1 MLNIAGKND
10 FGALSCPG
18 NDGFNLMRGEILRF
32 INNEQ
37 CFAQTATTDI
47 SQCLWLNPLLI
58 GQFEKDI
65 ANIAKKPHIFAKQ
78 GTTDGE
84 VLNRLLGGE
93 SALTISS

>member
-1 MLNIAGKND
+1 MINEIYYQLILQLIAQK
-10 FGALSCPG
+10 SKK
-18 NDGFNLMRGEILRF
+18 
-32 INNEQ
+32 
-37 CFAQTATTDI
+37 
-47 SQCLWLNPLLI
+47 SHWLNPLLI